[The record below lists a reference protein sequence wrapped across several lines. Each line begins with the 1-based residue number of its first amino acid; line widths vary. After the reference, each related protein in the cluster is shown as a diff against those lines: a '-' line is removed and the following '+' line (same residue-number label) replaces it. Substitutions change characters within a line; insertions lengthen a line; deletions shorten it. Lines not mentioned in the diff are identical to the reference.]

1 MANNR
6 WKELRKCSG
15 PPPGPTWQ
23 AQFHQWGH
31 FFILPTW
38 STRWSAAMG
47 EAFASLVS
55 MVFGHALVILPAVVR
70 IRLRYSPILYLP
82 LALLHASV
90 AFRVGG
96 GLAGW
101 DFMRKGSGIVTV
113 LSLIAFVGSLAL
125 ARWRD
130 GSAQHPVPNPMPGV
144 DQAA

>member
-1 MANNR
+1 
-6 WKELRKCSG
+6 
-15 PPPGPTWQ
+15 
-23 AQFHQWGH
+23 
-31 FFILPTW
+31 
-38 STRWSAAMG
+38 
-47 EAFASLVS
+47 
-55 MVFGHALVILPAVVR
+55 VR

-130 GSAQHPVPNPMPGV
+130 GSTQHPVPDPDSGR
-144 DQAA
+144 